1 MDNSHLLGEVV
12 RPSGLVVL
20 IVFGGSLIA
29 LAVYSSGV
37 STRELFSRCSICVGL
52 KNRVTH
58 SWIGK
63 VLARKDQ
70 DDQQAGD

>member
-1 MDNSHLLGEVV
+1 MDNSHLLGEAL

-37 STRELFSRCSICVGL
+37 STREIFSRCSICVEL
-52 KNRVTH
+52 KHRMTH
-58 SWIGK
+58 SRIGK
-63 VLARKDQ
+63 VLTRKDQ
-70 DDQQAGD
+70 DDDQEEG